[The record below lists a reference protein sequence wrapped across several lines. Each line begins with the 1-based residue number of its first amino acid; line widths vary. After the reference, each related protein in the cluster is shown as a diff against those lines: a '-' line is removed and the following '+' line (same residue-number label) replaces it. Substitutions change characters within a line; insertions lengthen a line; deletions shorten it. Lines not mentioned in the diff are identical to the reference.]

1 MEGLNLV
8 SNDASRIIFNIKT
21 ISIAIVI
28 SLIVGAGAGYIFG
41 NSPVLNLKEEKDE
54 LLAEFDSL
62 SLTFKDLEAELNST
76 QLLLDAEHRSTELY
90 VIKYMNLL
98 QEVIELEAEYDSLL
112 LAFQELTDDLDSAEV
127 RAQENQV
134 FKQQVI
140 DLESEIASLQ
150 NSYEKLQLLYS
161 VLEQEYNS
169 LQLARGQETWLTND
183 TLVIETIL
191 GAVDIRD
198 TDSIKYV
205 AIHPSDIDIINAT
218 IELGELIMG
227 VDAKMVEG
235 QEFNGSM
242 TEFVRYFNVTRTDK
256 RTSPQVIVGFRRG
269 WIDLLGRCY
278 VYEGWDLL

>member
-183 TLVIETIL
+183 NLVIETIL
-191 GAVDIRD
+191 GAVDIRY